1 MFQKLAAALGNPDW
15 ATDPRFASNRSR
27 LNNKAELVGLMDA
40 ILRRERRA
48 HWIERLESV
57 GVPAAP
63 INTLPGALEEPQVKA
78 LGILSG
84 VPGEDYRL
92 TASPLSFDGV
102 RLPILSCAPRL
113 GSATAAALDSVTRK
127 AAE

>member
-1 MFQKLAAALGNPDW
+1 VAL
-15 ATDPRFASNRSR
+15 
-27 LNNKAELVGLMDA
+27 MHA
-40 ILRRERRA
+40 ILALAPRA
-48 HWIERLESV
+48 QWIERLGAV

-63 INTLPGALEEPQVKA
+63 INTLPEALAEPQVQA
-78 LGILSG
+78 LGIMSA

-102 RLPILSCAPRL
+102 RAPILSSAPRL
-113 GSATAAALDSVTRK
+113 GTGTTAALASARRRP